1 MAGFVDVVYSKGCAR
16 LLSSGSTNFSAM
28 GGLRSGYPPA
38 SPASSGVTGPF
49 SGLVICVTGL
59 SKEARKQVMEATER
73 LGGQYSSSL
82 HPQCTHLVVQ
92 SFGSRKLEHALKH
105 GTENGLL
112 VVSLAWFVDSVRQNV
127 RLLESLYSVK
137 SSARAGLPMEDSGRL
152 TSFSEAENSCL
163 PAAVLEKMESPGM
176 NLQTNSSFGKDLRA
190 RKGSILAGA
199 CIFIDPDVSSDLHN
213 KVLEAGIREGAMFMD
228 KWFIGCKVTHVV
240 CEEAFIQRYIGYT
253 GNLVT
258 PLWILKTVKEKRM
271 QRLVHFSA
279 DLARQIGMMLS
290 SAIRIDL
297 QDKHRLRRPCSNGI
311 SSAEKSIEECVEERQ
326 RKVDSAKIGIQN
338 RRSFQPSMRPI
349 TPSSLL
355 DSICWAI
362 SEPASAACVFLDAS
376 GAEEVSER
384 PSFFLDVHGDGEG
397 SDIGGDTPSRTLRES
412 EKREVMFKGPFLTI
426 LFPVDRFDEMG
437 PSLRTYFSS
446 CGFTCLQIL
455 DHIYSFYQENM
466 PADEIELAINTD
478 SRYADQLRSIYA
490 SKRSIENGF
499 VSFKR
504 LDFLGTRKNFEH
516 LKRVGGESG
525 SHVYELMLGS

>member
-1 MAGFVDVVYSKGCAR
+1 MISCELNVSY
-16 LLSSGSTNFSAM
+16 
-28 GGLRSGYPPA
+28 
-38 SPASSGVTGPF
+38 
-49 SGLVICVTGL
+49 
-59 SKEARKQVMEATER
+59 
-73 LGGQYSSSL
+73 
-82 HPQCTHLVVQ
+82 

-105 GTENGLL
+105 GSQNGLL

-127 RLLESLYSVK
+127 RLSEPLYSVR
-137 SSARAGLPMEDSGRL
+137 SSASAGLPMEDSGRL

-176 NLQTNSSFGKDLRA
+176 NLQAHIRSFGKDLGA
-190 RKGSILAGA
+190 SKGSTLAGA
-199 CIFIDPDVSSDLHN
+199 CIFIDPDISSELHN
-213 KVLEAGIREGAMFMD
+213 KVLEAAIREGATFVD
-228 KWFIGCKVTHVV
+228 KWFIGCKATHVV

-279 DLARQIGMMLS
+279 DLARQIGMILS
-290 SAIRIDL
+290 SALRLDL
-297 QDKHRLRRPCSNGI
+297 QKLCLFQERNGIRWPSSIGI
-311 SSAEKSIEECVEERQ
+311 SSANKTIEERVEERQ
-326 RKVDSAKIGIQN
+326 QKVDSAKKGIRN
-338 RRSFQPSMRPI
+338 RRGRHTQSFQPSIRPI

-355 DSICWAI
+355 DSIGWSI

-376 GAEEVSER
+376 GAEDVSER
-384 PSFFLDVHGDGEG
+384 APCFFDTHGDGEG

-412 EKREVMFKGPFLTI
+412 EKREVIFKGPFLTI

-437 PSLRTYFSS
+437 PSLRTYFSTN
-446 CGFTCLQIL
+446 GFTCLQIL

-466 PADEIELAINTD
+466 SADEIELAINTD
-478 SRYADQLRSIYA
+478 SRYGDQLRSVYA

-504 LDFLGTRKNFEH
+504 LNFLGTRKNFEQ

-525 SHVYELMLGS
+525 SHVYELLLGS